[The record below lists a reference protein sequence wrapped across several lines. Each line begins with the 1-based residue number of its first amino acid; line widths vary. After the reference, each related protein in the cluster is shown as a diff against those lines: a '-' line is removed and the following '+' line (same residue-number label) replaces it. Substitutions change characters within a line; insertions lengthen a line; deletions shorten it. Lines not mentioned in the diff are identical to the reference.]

1 MSEAKQMITEDQLK
15 KIQDFQKDLNK
26 LLNEVGFLE
35 AQKTS
40 VLGKFHEVNKETE
53 DFKKE
58 LEKEYGSINI
68 NLEDGSFTPIEK
80 EEEDNCPSN
89 CGTITDDEIL
99 TDCYSLSIQNE
110 CSNNIETYC
119 FDYDVWMDNY
129 VGGNFC
135 VYNVD
140 SW

>member
-1 MSEAKQMITEDQLK
+1 MK
-15 KIQDFQKDLNK
+15 KFI
-26 LLNEVGFLE
+26 LLFCL
-35 AQKTS
+35 S
-40 VLGKFHEVNKETE
+40 FFILGC
-53 DFKKE
+53 
-58 LEKEYGSINI
+58 
-68 NLEDGSFTPIEK
+68 EK

-129 VGGNFC
+129 VGGNLC

>member
-1 MSEAKQMITEDQLK
+1 MSEVKQMITEDQLK
-15 KIQDFQKDLNK
+15 KIQDFQQGLNK

-40 VLGKFHEVNKETE
+40 VLSKFHEVNKETE

-80 EEEDNCPSN
+80 EEEVK
-89 CGTITDDEIL
+89 E
-99 TDCYSLSIQNE
+99 
-110 CSNNIETYC
+110 
-119 FDYDVWMDNY
+119 
-129 VGGNFC
+129 
-135 VYNVD
+135 
-140 SW
+140 